1 MKTWKAL
8 LCLSAVGLLAGMWAS
23 PVSGQTKSPPA
34 KSAAPASSQGA
45 GFDGALLRPATLL
58 ATAPETYQVKFMTT
72 KGDFV
77 VKVTRA
83 WAPLGA
89 DRFYNLVQHHFYD
102 SASFFRVLPGF
113 VVQFGLSAYPPVSHA
128 WQSATIKDD
137 PVKQSNRRGYLTFA
151 TGGPNTRT
159 TQVFINLADNSRL
172 DAMGFSA
179 FGEVV
184 EGMNVVEQL
193 YSGYGEGA
201 PQGRGP
207 RQDLVGAG
215 GKAYLDKEFP
225 KLDSI
230 KTTELIAPEASKPAS
245 SGAPPKPTGKTPAK
259 KSS

>member
-8 LCLSAVGLLAGMWAS
+8 LCVVGMSLLAAGAGLAG
-23 PVSGQTKSPPA
+23 GQTNAPA
-34 KSAAPASSQGA
+34 KSAAPSSGQGPA
-45 GFDGALLRPATLL
+45 FDAALLHPATLQ
-58 ATAPETYQVKFMTT
+58 AKSPETYQVKFTTT
-72 KGDFV
+72 KGDFI

-89 DRFYNLVQHHFYD
+89 DRFYNLVQHHFLD
-102 SASFFRVLPGF
+102 GASFFRVLPGF
-113 VVQFGLSAYPPVSHA
+113 VVQFGLSAHPQVSQA

-159 TQVFINLADNSRL
+159 TQIFISLADNARL
-172 DAMGFSA
+172 DAMGFSP
-179 FGEVV
+179 FGQVV

-207 RQDLVGAG
+207 RQDLIGAR
-215 GKAYLDKEFP
+215 GKAYLDKDFP

-230 KTTELIAPEASKPAS
+230 QTATLLGPEGGSAP
-245 SGAPPKPTGKTPAK
+245 APVKTPAK
-259 KSS
+259 KSP